1 MSKKRRQQ
9 KQAEKRQ
16 VAASKQVVNKNKK
29 TVKKVK
35 KTNIVAGKVF
45 ILSTFNNT
53 IVTATDMTGNVVAQC
68 STGKVGFKGT
78 KKSTPFAANQTAKA
92 VIDRFEPLGIK
103 KVEVFVKG
111 VGPGRDA
118 ALRVL
123 GHSGV
128 EVSSIRDVTPVPHNG
143 ARPRK
148 ARRV

>member
-16 VAASKQVVNKNKK
+16 VAASKQVVNKNKRV
-29 TVKKVK
+29 VKKAK
-35 KTNIVAGKVF
+35 KTNVVF
-45 ILSTFNNT
+45 GRLYILSTFNNT
-53 IVTATDMTGNVVAQC
+53 MITATDVNGNVVAQS
-68 STGKVGFKGT
+68 STGKAGFKGT
-78 KKSTPFAANQTAKA
+78 KKSTPFAANQAAKM
-92 VIDRFEPLGIK
+92 VMDKFEPLGMK

-123 GHSGV
+123 GHAGV
-128 EVSSIRDVTPVPHNG
+128 EVASIRDVTPVPHNG